1 MNITERVFDKYL
13 RILSF
18 FVYNKNYI
26 NDKNVKRPNSR

>member
-18 FVYNKNYI
+18 FVYNKNYNFFYYLI
-26 NDKNVKRPNSR
+26 